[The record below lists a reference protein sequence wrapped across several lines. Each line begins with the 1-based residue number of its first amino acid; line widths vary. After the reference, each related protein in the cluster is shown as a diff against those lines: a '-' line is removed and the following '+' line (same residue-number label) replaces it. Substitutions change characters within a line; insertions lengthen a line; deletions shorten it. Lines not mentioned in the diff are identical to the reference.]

1 MALLTHL
8 KRMPIYK
15 KIKQEALKR
24 DQVAVPYSFRHRY
37 SKESHANGIPIA
49 NIALSMGH
57 SVEVHLD
64 NYARFAPDSTVDI
77 YNKANL
83 VA

>member
-1 MALLTHL
+1 
-8 KRMPIYK
+8 MPIYK
-15 KIKQEALKR
+15 KNKQEALKR

-37 SKESHANGIPIA
+37 SKESHAYGMPIS

-64 NYARFAPDSTVDI
+64 NYARYLLFYFYSI
-77 YNKANL
+77 IRSKLKSGQYKKL
-83 VA
+83 FYL

>member
-1 MALLTHL
+1 
-8 KRMPIYK
+8 MPTYK
-15 KIKQEALKR
+15 QIKEEGLKR
-24 DQVAVPYSFRHRY
+24 DQYAVPYSFRHRY
-37 SKESHANGIPIA
+37 SKESHANGITIA

-64 NYARFAPDSTVDI
+64 NYARFAPDSIVDI